1 MPGKIPTLLLLIATA
16 SLSLAADNPL
26 TSLDSPIVI
35 YQAGGDYEG
44 LRDNLEDAITGR
56 GMIVTNTLHIS
67 QMLERTAGDTGLS
80 TKIYER
86 AESLEFCSILYSY
99 RMSLAH
105 PANMATCPLTI
116 SIYQKAGDREH
127 TYLAFRRPR
136 LLGKSADVE
145 KAIVRL
151 LGGIVEEALE

>member
-1 MPGKIPTLLLLIATA
+1 MHRLILIILATLLSP
-16 SLSLAADNPL
+16 SLSADNQL
-26 TSLDSPIVI
+26 TPADSPILI
-35 YQAGGDYEG
+35 YQGGGDYEEIKS
-44 LRDNLEDAITGR
+44 NLEEAITGQ
-56 GMIVTNTLHIS
+56 GMVVTNTLHIS

-80 TKIYER
+80 TKIYEQ

-99 RMSLAH
+99 KMSLAH

-116 SIYQKAGDREH
+116 SIYQKAGDKEH

-136 LLGKSADVE
+136 MLGKSADVE
-145 KAIVRL
+145 KAITRL